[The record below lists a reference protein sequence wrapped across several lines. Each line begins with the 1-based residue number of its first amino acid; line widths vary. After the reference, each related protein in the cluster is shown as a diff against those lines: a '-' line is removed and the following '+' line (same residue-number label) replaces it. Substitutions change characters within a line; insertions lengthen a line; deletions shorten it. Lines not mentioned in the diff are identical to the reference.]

1 MPDPVDGPARR
12 GTADSTPTSMRSC
25 SGSTRRPST
34 ATCRRTAGI
43 ATDSVYCYHGHVTR
57 TISQAELRNGSAG
70 VMDALESGE
79 DFVITRNGVP
89 VGELTPIR
97 RSRQL
102 TAEDVVREFA
112 GLSGKTA
119 QAMRDE
125 ADRVF
130 GSDRLTDG

>member
-1 MPDPVDGPARR
+1 
-12 GTADSTPTSMRSC
+12 
-25 SGSTRRPST
+25 
-34 ATCRRTAGI
+34 
-43 ATDSVYCYHGHVTR
+43 
-57 TISQAELRNGSAG
+57 
-70 VMDALESGE
+70 MDALESGE